1 VLTFRLASVDFN
13 HLPNGKY
20 VEIGMKRVVVVG
32 GGYAGTGLAKAL
44 DKVAEVRLVDQRDRF
59 VHNSAAIRSIV
70 EPKLLRDI
78 LIPYDRLLKRGSF
91 SQGTVSKID
100 ENAVTLD
107 DGTVIE
113 GDIVVVAT
121 GSRYAQPFKA
131 AGSSTH
137 EFADGVRRANAQ
149 LRNAKKIAIVGGG
162 SVGVELAGEI
172 ATAHPDKSVTILS
185 NSATL
190 LPGFS
195 HRLAQT
201 LQHQLH
207 KKGVKVQLNTQATL
221 ESVDQPFTPQSTNW
235 DHDLI
240 FPALGATPVTR
251 LFLGV
256 PGIEFNA
263 QGRVKVDSWLRPAG
277 THRLFALGDAAAT
290 GDPMTIVAITRQVP
304 WLAKLIASFLAGGA
318 IESLPGYKPWPSQ
331 GILVPLGPRDGA
343 SLLPVMGGI
352 HAGKRVTSW
361 IKGRNLFIPRYHAEF
376 GYTPR

>member
-1 VLTFRLASVDFN
+1 MESSM
-13 HLPNGKY
+13 
-20 VEIGMKRVVVVG
+20 EIGMKRVVVVG

-70 EPKLLRDI
+70 EPRLLNDI
-78 LIPYDRLLKRGSF
+78 LIPYDRLLRRGSF
-91 SQGTVSKID
+91 SQGTVSAIS
-100 ENAVTLD
+100 ESGVTLD
-107 DGTVIE
+107 DGTAIE

-131 AGSSTH
+131 AGSSTS
-137 EFADGVRRANAQ
+137 EFADNVMRANAQ
-149 LRNAKKIAIVGGG
+149 LRDAKRVAIVGGG

-172 ATAHPDKSVTILS
+172 ATAHPEKKITIIAKSEM
-185 NSATL
+185 L

-195 HRLAQT
+195 LKLAQT
-201 LQHQLH
+201 LQRQLH
-207 KKGVKVQLNTQATL
+207 RKGVEVQLNTQATML
-221 ESVDQPFTPQSTNW
+221 ESVDHPFSPQSASR

-240 FPALGATPVTR
+240 FPALGATPVTG
-251 LFLGV
+251 LFHGL

-263 QGRVKVDSWLRPAG
+263 QGRVKVDPWLRPAG
-277 THRLFALGDAAAT
+277 AHRLFALGDAAET
-290 GDPMTIVAITRQVP
+290 GDPMTIVAITRQAP
-304 WLAKLIASFLAGGA
+304 WLAKLIAAFLAGGA
-318 IESLPGYKPWPSQ
+318 VESLPGYKPWPSQ
-331 GILVPLGPRDGA
+331 GILVPLGPRDGS

-361 IKGRNLFIPRYHAEF
+361 LKGRDLFIPRYHAEF